1 LRFQRPAGTG
11 HFEIYTIYIWDAIRV
26 KLGMW
31 ASVARALLP
40 VRAFLERATPRT
52 ATPLKGARGEE
63 WLHYCQTKP
72 LPRYNILAVDE
83 RGPQP
88 GCETVDWD
96 QSRELRRSGQRNILR
111 ELAAELIGA
120 SRNNGL
126 P

>member
-1 LRFQRPAGTG
+1 
-11 HFEIYTIYIWDAIRV
+11 
-26 KLGMW
+26 MW

-63 WLHYCQTKP
+63 WLRYCQTKP
-72 LPRYNILAVDE
+72 LPRYNILAGDE
-83 RGPQP
+83 RGPQR
-88 GCETVDWD
+88 GRKTLDWD
-96 QSRELRRSGQRNILR
+96 QSRELRRAGQRNILG
-111 ELAAELIGA
+111 ESAPELIGA

>member
-1 LRFQRPAGTG
+1 
-11 HFEIYTIYIWDAIRV
+11 
-26 KLGMW
+26 MW
-31 ASVARALLP
+31 ASVAWAHLP
-40 VRAFLERATPRT
+40 VRFFCRACNAAHNQPPKR
-52 ATPLKGARGEE
+52 ARGEE
-63 WLHYCQTKP
+63 WLRYCQTKP

-83 RGPQP
+83 RGPQR
-88 GCETVDWD
+88 GRKTLDWD